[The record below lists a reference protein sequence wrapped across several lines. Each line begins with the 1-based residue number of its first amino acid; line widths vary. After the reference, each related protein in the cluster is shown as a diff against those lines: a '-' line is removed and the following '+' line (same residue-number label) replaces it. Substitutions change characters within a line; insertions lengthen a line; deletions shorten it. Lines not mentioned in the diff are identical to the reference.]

1 MQLMMYTGGVEDFSE
16 PRSLFLRVR
25 REVEDNSY
33 SQSQQVA
40 HQRLNNAV
48 DAGCVQNVRGDVF
61 DIAREQALRKHVL
74 HKENRRPLLG

>member
-1 MQLMMYTGGVEDFSE
+1 MQLMMDTGDVKDFPE
-16 PRSLFLRVR
+16 PTSLFLRVR
-25 REVEDNSY
+25 REVEDNAY

-48 DAGCVQNVRGDVF
+48 DAGCVKNVRGDVF